1 MAPESETF
9 FTLEGGDVRFIVFD
23 AAVADTVSGLE
34 LYKLPYARNLMTRP
48 DGLAQVGGLLD
59 QVSGR
64 RPQQGPPPARM
75 EKYVVAK
82 TDALKIELLQKPV
95 PAQPQMLQ
103 LVPDKKLD
111 AGVYSLFA
119 VRVQGGQ
126 RFIVN
131 QLFEIKGPASTP
143 FCIDLAQTGGF
154 GGAMDESDARMQR
167 PYYLA
172 KEKYSPCG
180 ASANVNP
187 PSSPLAVSPGTVP
200 SPPSPLGTT
209 KYSGNFGQ
217 AAQLL
222 LYPDGT
228 FNEQGDK
235 ADGSGTY
242 TISGTY
248 ITKADKL
255 VLKGS
260 EGSRAEFLIRGDG
273 LYDRFGRR
281 AVWRK
286 ATP

>member
-1 MAPESETF
+1 MAPDTETVF
-9 FTLEGGDVRFIVFD
+9 ALEGGDVHFIVFD
-23 AAVADTVSGLE
+23 AEVAGTVSGLE
-34 LYKLPYARNLMTRP
+34 LYKLPYARNLITRP

-95 PAQPQMLQ
+95 PVQPRMLQ

-119 VRVQGGQ
+119 VRIQGGQ
-126 RFIVN
+126 RFIVS

-143 FCIDLAQTGGF
+143 FCIDLAQIGGF

-172 KEKYSPCG
+172 KEKYTPCG
-180 ASANVNP
+180 AAANVNP
-187 PSSPLAVSPGTVP
+187 PSSPLPVSPGTPPLPP
-200 SPPSPLGTT
+200 SPPGTIT
-209 KYSGNFGQ
+209 YSGNFGH

-222 LYPDGT
+222 LFPDGSFT
-228 FNEQGDK
+228 EQGDT

-242 TISGTY
+242 TVSGKYT
-248 ITKADKL
+248 IKGDKL

-260 EGSRAEFLIRGDG
+260 NGSWGEFLIRGDT
-273 LYDRFGRR
+273 LYDRSGRR
-281 AVWRK
+281 AIWRK
-286 ATP
+286 AIP